1 MHLKYR
7 LTGNND
13 TTNILKTVLN
23 NRGIEDYNK
32 YLELCDNC
40 SDDWH
45 NLNSIDEAVKCFDY
59 HFCNKHKVTILSDT
73 DVDGITLCINIL
85 N

>member
-59 HFCNKHKVTILSDT
+59 HFV
-73 DVDGITLCINIL
+73 INIK
-85 N
+85 